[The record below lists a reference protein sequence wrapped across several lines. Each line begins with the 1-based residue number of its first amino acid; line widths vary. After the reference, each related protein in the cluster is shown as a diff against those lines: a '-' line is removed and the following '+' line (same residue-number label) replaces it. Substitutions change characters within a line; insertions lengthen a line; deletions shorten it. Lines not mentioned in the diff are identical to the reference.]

1 MSSADAAVT
10 PDPSDL
16 GALVRDGAG
25 DWSWE
30 EEQPVGPS
38 PRTRHTLGLT
48 SQTWHGLPWT
58 HRLYCILPE
67 GARASNRCFL
77 YVAGSGDHVGELALL
92 EALAHQLRAPVA
104 VLADVPNQPL
114 FGDLRE
120 DALIAHTFDRF
131 LEGGDPSWP
140 LLLPMTRAVI
150 RAMDALQAFL
160 AAHASMRVE
169 GFVVAG
175 ASKRGWT
182 TYLAGAADPRVRAI
196 APMVY
201 DNLDMRAQLRRQR
214 DVFDGGY
221 SPEIADYTDR
231 GLVERLEAPGG
242 EHLLAMV
249 DPFAHRGRLTMPK
262 WLILGTNDPYWPVDA
277 LALYHD
283 ALPAPTFVTYIPNA
297 GHGLGQPERM
307 AGALSALW
315 HLALG
320 GDTGAGALVPLRWEL
335 RREAERVRVRVDGP
349 RGVSPPRLW
358 VTSQPT
364 LDFREA
370 RWSPGPALAGGPP
383 WTVEWEAQPGVY
395 RAAFLEV
402 EVEGCWGRAALDT
415 PIWTVDPAPSRV
427 E

>member
-1 MSSADAAVT
+1 MSSADGAVNRG
-10 PDPSDL
+10 SADL
-16 GALVRDGAG
+16 DALVRDGGG

-30 EEQPVGPS
+30 EELPAARASSAVL
-38 PRTRHTLGLT
+38 HTLRLT
-48 SQTWHGLPWT
+48 SQRWRGLPWT

-67 GARASNRCFL
+67 GAGASSRCFL
-77 YVAGSGDHVGELALL
+77 YVTGSGDHAGELALL
-92 EALAHQLRAPVA
+92 EALALRIAAPVA

-131 LEGGDPSWP
+131 LEDGDPSWP
-140 LLLPMTRAVI
+140 LLLPMTRAAV
-150 RAMDALQAFL
+150 RAMDALQTFL
-160 AAHASMRVE
+160 AARVRVD

-231 GLVERLEAPGG
+231 GLLERIEAPGG
-242 EHLLAMV
+242 DRLLAMV
-249 DPFAHRGRLTMPK
+249 DPFAHRARLTMPK

-277 LALYHD
+277 LGLYHD
-283 ALPAPTFVTYIPNA
+283 ALPAPTYVTYIPNA

-315 HLALG
+315 DLSLG
-320 GDTGAGALVPLRWEL
+320 GDEGAGGLAPLRWEL
-335 RREAERVRVRVDGP
+335 RREADRVRVRVDGP
-349 RGVSPPRLW
+349 ASASPPRLW
-358 VTSQPT
+358 ASSQPT
-364 LDFREA
+364 MDFREA

-402 EVEGCWGRAALDT
+402 EAQGHGGRVALDT
-415 PIWTVDPAPSRV
+415 PIWTVDPAPSRAG
-427 E
+427 